1 MTWTT
6 LTETGLTGIDG
17 LLLYCNFIWP
27 GFFPFFLFILFLIIV
42 LGSYFAEQRIRG
54 FGDFWASW
62 SVGGIL
68 TTIIALI
75 GTAITQTPSTTTYVL
90 VNGLTLSICFV
101 MTFIGIIFFLTSRE
115 RY

>member
-6 LTETGLTGIDG
+6 ITETGLTGIDG
-17 LLLYCNFIWP
+17 MLLYANFIWS
-27 GFFPFFLFILFLIIV
+27 GFFPFFLVILFLIV
-42 LGSYFAEQRIRG
+42 LLASYFAEQRLKG
-54 FGDFWASW
+54 SGDFWASW
-62 SVGGIL
+62 TVAGIL

-75 GTAITQTPSTTTYVL
+75 GTMITQTVESTTYVL

-101 MTFIGIIFFLTSRE
+101 FTIIGAILFLTSRD